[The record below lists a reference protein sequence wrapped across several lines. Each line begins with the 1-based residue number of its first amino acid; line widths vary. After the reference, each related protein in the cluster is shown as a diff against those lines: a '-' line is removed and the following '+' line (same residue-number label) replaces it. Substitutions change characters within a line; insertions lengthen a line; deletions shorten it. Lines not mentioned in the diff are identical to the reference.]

1 MKLQYRNN
9 IKYDYLFRFLSSFDL
24 SSAIWVLYLVQK
36 GLPLWQIGL
45 LEGIFHVVSFLSEI
59 PTGAAADLLGRKKVM
74 VLSRVCH
81 AISAVIMLFSSGF
94 WEFAIGFAFSA
105 WGYNLISGSEEA
117 LVYDSLKLIKKEES
131 YLKVSSH
138 LEVILNIAQGMATLV
153 GGILAQQSFIYCYAA
168 AFVISLLSLLPC
180 LLLKEPKLCEN
191 VIIDQNDIKKND
203 IKKNDSNRGLFLK
216 QFQNSYTI
224 VRTNPKVIE
233 ILISYSLIFTFYMIT
248 YFYGQKYFSELGLN
262 KVQISMVMSVTM
274 IADCI
279 GAMSCIYV
287 EKVLKKDTKL
297 YVTLVIGLGMLFLT
311 VGNLP
316 LSIICFAI
324 MGFANTLLYPIQ
336 SNALNCL
343 IPSQQRA
350 TILSVNS
357 MAYSLFMLVLFPIVG
372 GIADKIGLKT
382 TFIGLG
388 LSVILLAMSFI
399 FIKFQTL
406 FTK

>member
-1 MKLQYRNN
+1 M
-9 IKYDYLFRFLSSFDL
+9 
-24 SSAIWVLYLVQK
+24 
-36 GLPLWQIGL
+36 
-45 LEGIFHVVSFLSEI
+45 
-59 PTGAAADLLGRKKVM
+59 
-74 VLSRVCH
+74 
-81 AISAVIMLFSSGF
+81 
-94 WEFAIGFAFSA
+94 
-105 WGYNLISGSEEA
+105 
-117 LVYDSLKLIKKEES
+117 
-131 YLKVSSH
+131 
-138 LEVILNIAQGMATLV
+138 
-153 GGILAQQSFIYCYAA
+153 
-168 AFVISLLSLLPC
+168 
-180 LLLKEPKLCEN
+180 
-191 VIIDQNDIKKND
+191 DQNDIKKND